1 MGRYLCARPRSRRPV
16 HWTYTRD
23 RIDYMPA
30 AIEDRYGDRYDFL
43 NIEVLASEAVSSK
56 DTKVDANGEL
66 KLSLDTPVDA
76 GAPYIYTLE
85 GEVTD
90 VSRQK
95 IAGRASFRVDP
106 APWYIGVKTPP
117 YFADAG
123 AGVDTDVIA
132 VALDGPLV
140 PHVSVTLA
148 LPEIQ
153 WNSVR
158 RAAGAGSD
166 TRGRER

>member
-117 YFADAG
+117 YFADAAKG
-123 AGVDTDVIA
+123 IDTAIIA
-132 VALDGPLV
+132 VALDG
-140 PHVSVTLA
+140 TLA
-148 LPEIQ
+148 ADVKVGVDLHRIQ

-158 RAAGAGSD
+158 ESTGHGFYNLPP
-166 TRGRER
+166 